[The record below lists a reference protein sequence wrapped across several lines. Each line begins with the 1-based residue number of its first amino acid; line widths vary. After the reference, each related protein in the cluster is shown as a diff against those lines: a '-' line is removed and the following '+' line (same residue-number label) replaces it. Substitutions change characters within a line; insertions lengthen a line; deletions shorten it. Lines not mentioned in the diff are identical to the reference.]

1 MNTCFVLQ
9 VIDVIAKG
17 AYGNVY
23 LVRREDEKQNY
34 AVKVSGS
41 DHLLLFADCRDSK
54 TLSGVLVSFSSLF
67 FSNKKKF

>member
-41 DHLLLFADCRDSK
+41 DHLLLFADCRE
-54 TLSGVLVSFSSLF
+54 
-67 FSNKKKF
+67 